1 MKNKIIKILT
11 SLFILTIVITAVVIL
26 IVNKNKKPFYLDS
39 NYYGTDSIKEIRIDE
54 LNRLIDN
61 KKSFAIFIYQP
72 KCITSFDFENVLN
85 EFIEEEKISI
95 YKIAFSD
102 IKDTKIGK
110 SIKYY
115 PSFIVY
121 NKGRIVDFLRANK
134 NEDVKYYLSKKG
146 FKSWFTKYVKL
157 KDDVIEVG
165 MR

>member
-1 MKNKIIKILT
+1 MKNKIITILT
-11 SLFILTIVITAVVIL
+11 SLFILTIVITAVAIL

-110 SIKYY
+110 
-115 PSFIVY
+115 
-121 NKGRIVDFLRANK
+121 
-134 NEDVKYYLSKKG
+134 
-146 FKSWFTKYVKL
+146 
-157 KDDVIEVG
+157 
-165 MR
+165 

>member
-1 MKNKIIKILT
+1 M
-11 SLFILTIVITAVVIL
+11 TIVITAVVIL

-39 NYYGTDSIKEIRIDE
+39 NYYGIDSIKEIRIDE

-72 KCITSFDFENVLN
+72 KCITSFDFESVLN

-110 SIKYY
+110 SIKYL
-115 PSFIVY
+115 VY
-121 NKGRIVDFLRANK
+121 NKGRMVDFLRANK

>member
-1 MKNKIIKILT
+1 MKNKIITILT

-39 NYYGTDSIKEIRIDE
+39 NYYGTDSIKEIGIDE

-121 NKGRIVDFLRANK
+121 NKGRMVDFLRANK